1 MKVTPVLFL
10 FFQELWHW

>member
-1 MKVTPVLFL
+1 MKVMPVLFL